1 MSNLEIIEEL
11 CGICAAQNEIIRAQ
25 SAALEN
31 LGAVVMEEKRAE
43 VEARYTA
50 MIGAGE
56 APDEG
61 KVKT

>member
-43 VEARYTA
+43 VEARFTA

-56 APDEG
+56 ATDEEAR
-61 KVKT
+61 K

>member
-25 SAALEN
+25 STALEN

-43 VEARYTA
+43 VEARFTA

-56 APDEG
+56 APDEEAR
-61 KVKT
+61 K

>member
-1 MSNLEIIEEL
+1 MSNLQIIEEL

-25 SAALEN
+25 SAALEQ
-31 LGAVVMEEKRAE
+31 LGAVVMEEERAE
-43 VEARYTA
+43 AEARFTA

-56 APDEG
+56 APDER